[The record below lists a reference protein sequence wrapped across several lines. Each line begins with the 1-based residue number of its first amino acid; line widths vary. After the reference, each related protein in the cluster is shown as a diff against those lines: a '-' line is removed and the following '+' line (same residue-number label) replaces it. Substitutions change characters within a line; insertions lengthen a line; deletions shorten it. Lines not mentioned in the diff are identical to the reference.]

1 MDDAVSTIKELQEYI
16 LRTGKEFGFD
26 KLDASQRC
34 IMLGEEMGELF
45 KSVRKAEGIK
55 IDNGSE
61 VQPVADELS
70 DVLKQVCAIANYYD
84 IDLEKAFRDKE
95 QKNEGRW
102 K

>member
-16 LRTGKEFGFD
+16 LRTGKELGFD
-26 KLDASQRC
+26 KLDGSQRC